1 MNFDLTEEQ
10 KAFHDSFRTFC
21 ADAIASGAAALDA
34 GTSEQK
40 DERLRANLAAL
51 AGRGYPGLVL
61 PGEAG
66 GEGRGR
72 LCQVLAHM
80 ELAKACGSTF
90 HSAHASGVQCAG
102 LLAQLGG
109 EALREEFVGPI
120 AEGRA
125 VGAYALTE
133 PRPAPDGLGVAAAA
147 APIVGGDRLGGGYR
161 LTGAKQYVTN
171 GPIADVVVA
180 VAVTDAAAPPEERY
194 SLFAVRTAGPGV
206 KVGPAMATM
215 GFRGVPIGDLELAGC
230 VVSSEAVLGEVGRGY
245 EYANTLGQAA
255 GLDLAAASVGLAEA
269 ALEASLAYASKRQSG
284 GKPII
289 AFQEV
294 SFRIA
299 EMRMFVDAA
308 KLLVKRTA
316 RLQEA
321 GDPEAGTLTACTK
334 VFASE
339 AATQIANWAVQIH
352 GGAGLV
358 QGAVVE
364 RLYREAKFGELL
376 GTTTERLRLSIAQEV
391 LETYSA

>member
-1 MNFDLTEEQ
+1 MNFDLTEKQ
-10 KAFHDSFRTFC
+10 QAFHDSFRAFC
-21 ADAIASGAAALDA
+21 ADAIAPGAALLDA
-34 GTSEQK
+34 GTPEQK

-51 AGRGYPGLVL
+51 AGQGYPGLVP

-66 GEGRGR
+66 GEGRDR

-80 ELAKACGSTF
+80 ELSKACGSTF
-90 HSAHASGVQCAG
+90 LSAHASGARCAG
-102 LLAQLGG
+102 LIAQFGR
-109 EALREEFVGPI
+109 EALQEEFVGPI

-133 PRPAPDGLGVAAAA
+133 PEPAPDGLGVATAAE
-147 APIVGGDRLGGGYR
+147 PIVGGDRLGGYR

-171 GPIADVVVA
+171 GPIANVVVA
-180 VAVTDAAAPPEERY
+180 VAVTDAGAPPEARY
-194 SLFAVRTAGPGV
+194 SLFALKTGGQGITAGP
-206 KVGPAMATM
+206 AIETM
-215 GFRGVPIGDLELAGC
+215 GFRGAPIGDLELAGC
-230 VVSSEAVLGEVGRGY
+230 EVTSDAVLGEVGRGY
-245 EYANTLGQAA
+245 EYANALSQAV

-269 ALEASLAYASKRQSG
+269 ALEASLAYASERQSG

-299 EMRMFVDAA
+299 EMRMFLDAA

-316 RLQEA
+316 GLQEA
-321 GDPEAGTLTACTK
+321 GDREAGILTACTK

>member
-1 MNFDLTEEQ
+1 MNFDLTEKQ
-10 KAFHDSFRTFC
+10 KAFHDSFRSFC
-21 ADAIASGAAALDA
+21 ADSIAPGAAALDA
-34 GTSEQK
+34 GTPEQK
-40 DERLRANLAAL
+40 DERLRANLTAL
-51 AGRGYPGLVL
+51 AGQGYPGLIL

-66 GEGRGR
+66 GEGRDR

-90 HSAHASGVQCAG
+90 LSAHASGVRCAG
-102 LLAQLGG
+102 LLAQLGA
-109 EALREEFVGPI
+109 EALQEEFVGPI

-133 PRPAPDGLGVAAAA
+133 PRPASDGLGVATAAD
-147 APIVGGDRLGGGYR
+147 PVDGGYR

-171 GPIADVVVA
+171 APIADVVVA
-180 VAVTDAAAPPEERY
+180 VAVTDAGAPPEERY
-194 SLFAVRTAGPGV
+194 TLFALKADGSGITAGPS
-206 KVGPAMATM
+206 METM
-215 GFRGVPIGDLELAGC
+215 GFRGAPIGDIELAGC
-230 VVSSEAVLGEVGRGY
+230 EVTSGAVLGDVGRGY
-245 EYANTLGQAA
+245 EYANALARTVE
-255 GLDLAAASVGLAEA
+255 LDLAAASVGHAES
-269 ALEASLAYASKRQSG
+269 ALEASLAYASERQSG

-308 KLLVKRTA
+308 KLLVKRA
-316 RLQEA
+316 AGLQEV
-321 GDPEAGTLTACTK
+321 GDREAGTLTACTK

-339 AATQIANWAVQIH
+339 AAVQIANWAVQIH